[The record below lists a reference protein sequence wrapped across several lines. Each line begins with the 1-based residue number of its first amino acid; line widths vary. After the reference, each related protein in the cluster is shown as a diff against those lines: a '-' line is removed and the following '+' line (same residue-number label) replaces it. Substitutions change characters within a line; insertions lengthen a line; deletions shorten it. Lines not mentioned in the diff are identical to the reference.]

1 MGRRWIFLFC
11 CLFISLIAKGRAEDI
26 TSGTNISQ
34 PLPPPVTLYTYQSG
48 NWNNP
53 DVWTTDPGG
62 TTLTGS
68 RIPGDGDEVVVLPS
82 RTLTLTAD
90 IANTGIS
97 IVILEGAIF
106 DASVYKFNNSLAS
119 LSGKGTYRLKS
130 AAFPSVETD
139 LFSGVDGGTVEYYN
153 NTDINLTASQTSYN
167 NLIINCSGY
176 MVTQLNNISVNGNLV
191 VGSGT
196 FRINDWTNAR
206 LTLVI
211 KGDVTVN
218 TGASIIVGAGK
229 TITNTNPVLAG
240 AGGTAPFLDYYVGQS
255 HRVEIY
261 GDFTNNGTVRFT
273 NQPFPVFNAFPLDGI
288 ASVFFRGSSDN
299 TLTCNGTTD
308 FYNLIIDKGT
318 DQTFILTLNS
328 AGYDK
333 FRLFGANNA
342 GESTVTDPSN
352 PNIRKALW
360 IHSGTLRLT
369 GDIFIPSLVEGSA
382 SGSGH
387 FFIPGNGA
395 LILDGPDVVVIGT
408 CDDYRTVNLPY
419 GVNGGSGAV
428 NGITT
433 LPSQVPSAVS
443 LYGKLQI
450 NDGYFYTG
458 EIGRVIYYG
467 TASAEFIINGGTI
480 DIKQFQSVSGGGK
493 TAFWQTA
500 GNLVLRGRF
509 KRNLDYSDI
518 SSLISSIGNTS
529 KLNTQRSVD
538 SGGNNLGTDPNVGTL
553 DIDQDANIFHMEGG
567 TISVFDVSGT
577 TGTPR
582 AIEINSD
589 PSNISITGGN
599 IGVYITSGTALADAS
614 YGIASKAPLYN
625 LTITRTSGSQPATLL
640 NIPSRTGVTGAPML
654 PLCVINNLILSNT
667 SGNVSPV
674 LNAGT
679 YSLIVGNDF
688 TIQPNAVYNPGT
700 NRTILN
706 GSGNQ
711 TFTNGGTI
719 TNGLYRFIVDKESGT
734 ATMGTNIVIRDSLV
748 LNGGILNDNGHIIQ
762 VAGNI
767 FAAGSHQGTGKIQLN
782 GTVPQNIG
790 VSPGSTGSLGNI
802 EVNNPY
808 GLGGEISVSVLG
820 DLSVNSLTLTT
831 EGSFY
836 IGSNRLTIGEGGMP
850 GGLIYNVLRMIRTNG
865 FSSDGG
871 LRRYISGTYNNST
884 VLFPVGCPGGPRN
897 TIVAYFPGKLFL
909 GTVTSPGYYTIVP
922 VSGYHPSCD
931 VQKKNQALDF
941 YWKTKIFGL
950 ATSGTRHIEF
960 QYRENISNNYN
971 NPYYL
976 LTGSNTW
983 DGTSGTDNSPLLIIP
998 TSIGIASGD
1007 FTCGKSKPFRDPT
1020 TFYSR
1025 RSGEW
1030 SAYSGGYYTT
1040 WSLTG
1045 HNGSPASDLP
1055 QNYDNV
1061 IIGGIPGSRN
1071 DSVTIGGNG
1080 IKAAIITIKGSYT
1093 SNNHSPVLNIQS
1105 TTGHTIDII
1114 RGAGKFCI
1122 SSSSLPS
1129 SPTDFGDFLSND
1141 TAVFNY
1147 YGGTYTLPSSITSYP
1162 NLLISGNN
1170 IKYLGG
1176 NTTVKGNLI
1185 IADES
1190 SSNNRLSLNST
1201 SGNLTVYGNLFVKNG
1216 GKLIVPASSTPRNIS
1231 IYGNIDLTYGGTND
1245 VNAIEAASGS
1255 GAVHKLNFFGSE
1267 IYSGSSN
1274 LNFNSSGPNRID
1286 LYFKNPG
1293 NTTITDGSGSFLL
1306 NKLYIQKNSV
1316 GDFVFF
1322 SHDFSLNESDNA
1334 TASKS
1339 LNLFTGTLVLSDPAN
1354 SNPSGINLNLSS
1366 GGTNFFNIS
1375 SSSGLILRNGAKANI
1390 SGKTSGSGIH
1400 LDGLLQTE
1408 NDSQLN
1414 LADGS
1419 LNNTGYIEYSGSGNA
1434 IINLSGSSVLKT
1446 AQVRR
1451 SLSLTTGILKL
1462 KLNGSSSVIVYGTG
1476 TAGIIDPS
1484 RAKLEVTGTGSEFNM
1499 SGTSSL
1505 TIINGGGNT
1514 FGDLYLRPGSSS
1526 VTGGNIFFG
1535 TGTSGKLYKMDAAI
1549 PLNNLIVNST
1559 GTAND
1564 VQLMIS
1570 PLVLNGSLVL
1580 NNPGSSFSPG
1590 NANVTINGDLTVNG
1604 IYNASSNT
1612 TIFSGAT
1619 QSISGTSDPLFHDL
1633 TINPSLKVTLNRD
1646 ITVNGDLTISGG
1658 KLDATAYNTTVKGN
1672 ISNNGSYANNPAP
1685 SVNRIYLN
1693 GNFVQHIGGNG
1704 SFGRVELDNFSG
1716 ARLVNDLLLND
1727 NLKLTNGVLDI
1738 NQYKL
1743 TLGINS
1749 FVEGSGFCS
1758 SKMIKSDGV
1767 FSNGG
1772 IVKNFSS
1779 GYSGIFIF
1787 PSGVTGKYTPA
1798 VLLVGATG
1806 SGSVR
1811 VNVIDSRHPATLSPF
1826 NVLNYYW
1833 EIESNLSAFEGNV
1846 TLCYSP
1852 SDITGDESQYVASR
1866 LMIPPGTGWSKAA
1879 PGVLTDNVDEGAHS
1893 IFFGFPAGTANLGG
1907 QYTAGLA
1914 SDLPS
1919 SIPVYTS
1926 NVISGSW
1933 DTPESWS
1940 PVAPAGGP
1948 NGFIVVIQPGNT
1960 ILTNGNRRFAFK
1972 TTIDGTL
1979 DVGTT
1984 YGHNLGTVEGTGT
1997 LSLKQANLPAGDFKS
2012 FLSKTGGTLEYGG
2025 STDYTIVADRIDTV
2039 RNLFFTG
2046 SGIRTLPD
2054 KNLVISNQLLI
2065 NGPVLDNRF
2074 NRKLTIGGSFDLSS
2088 GTFLSGSGNGA
2099 TVTFNGA
2106 SPQTISGFNSSS
2118 ALNNLEVNNA
2128 SGLTLNS
2135 VVELNGNLL
2144 LTNGVITSTA
2154 VNKLKMINQLTSTFV
2169 IPEGG
2174 SASSYVN
2181 GPMSKFLSGGSEFVF
2196 PSGKSGRYGK
2206 MKLYNVQSGTWEA
2219 EYYNTPYSNLTFSGL
2234 LMKSSSTEY
2243 WRIKSPAN
2251 NKTAVIELRW
2261 DNNSDITPVTTTNG
2275 TDDIRIAEF
2284 NGVSWIDKPSS
2295 APGGND
2301 SDGTVKTSSNIP
2313 VGSTANPQYYTLG
2326 SVSSVKPTITL
2337 LPVPNVC
2344 RCSTSALLPYSTTTG
2359 TPNQY
2364 KIDFDAA
2371 ANAAGFTDTPV
2382 WTALPSSPITFVVPS
2397 AASPGTYHGSIVV
2410 RTSVPVNTSI
2420 PYNFT
2425 VTMTSEQL
2433 WTGASGNNWGQP
2445 ANWKCGNV
2453 PGVSAD
2459 IRIPDTP
2466 NKPSLFS
2473 GTTAAVHNLIID
2485 NNSSLTL
2492 TGTLRISGTITN
2504 NGSLDASLGTLEYNG
2519 TMPQTIPVNLLSGN
2533 KIMNLIINN
2542 VSGVTLSGL
2551 LNISNVLTLQAGQFT
2566 SGGNITLLSTS
2577 LATALI
2583 SGAGTGTITGNVT
2596 MQRYLDSGFGYRYIS
2611 SPFQSAS
2618 VGEFSDDM
2626 DLASAFPLFYSYD
2639 ENRYFST
2646 FPVTPW
2652 VSMTDPSAILTPMK
2666 GYSINFGS
2674 DSSPKTIDVSGVVN
2688 SGPVTL
2694 NLYNH
2699 NHPYTAGFNLV
2710 GNPYPSPID
2719 WGAASGWT
2727 KTNIDNALYYY
2738 KSSSSDQFGGTYSS
2752 WINGVSSDGIA
2763 SGIIPAMQGFLV
2775 HVADGA
2781 YPVTGILAMDN
2792 RVRVNNVNP
2801 SFAKKGAFAEE
2812 KSMIRVCA
2820 SFAGDVSHSDN
2831 LVIYTDYEATWDFD
2845 NQLDALKFF
2854 NTEVTMPNL
2863 YSFGNDGSWL
2873 SINSIPELYG
2883 ALPPI
2888 AIGVSTYAD
2897 GEVVFSM
2904 KDNTGEFSSKNV
2916 YLFDSY
2922 TGEAHSLLSGAEY
2935 RTYLSAG
2942 DYTGRFFIN
2951 FENLTTGTGNNDML
2965 KKPALIYS
2973 SGERI
2978 YAEINCISGKP
2989 GMISVSNITGQTLY
3003 TEKIYN
3009 NGHHEITPA
3018 VKTGLYI
3025 VRFVC
3030 GNVIVSEKLYISG
3043 Q

>member
-1 MGRRWIFLFC
+1 MGRRWIVLFC
-11 CLFISLIAKGRAEDI
+11 CLFISLIVNGRPEDI
-26 TSGTNISQ
+26 TSGRNISQ

-48 NWNNP
+48 TWNNP

-82 RTLTLTAD
+82 RTLTLTTDVPNA
-90 IANTGIS
+90 GLS
-97 IVILEGAIF
+97 LVILEGAIF
-106 DASVYKFNNSLAS
+106 DASAFKFNNGLAS
-119 LSGKGTYRLKS
+119 LSGKGVYRLKS
-130 AAFPSVETD
+130 AAFPTAATD
-139 LFSGVDGGTVEYYN
+139 LFSATDGGTVEYYN
-153 NTDINLTASQTSYN
+153 NTNINFPATQASYN
-167 NLIINCSGY
+167 NLKINCSGY
-176 MVTQLNNISVNGNLV
+176 LATQLNNITVNGNLDIS
-191 VGSGT
+191 SGT
-196 FRINDWTNAR
+196 FRINDGTNTR

-218 TGASIIVGAGK
+218 TGASLIVGTGK

-240 AGGTAPFLDYYVGQS
+240 AGGTAPYLDYYVGQA
-255 HRVEIY
+255 HRVDIY

-273 NQPFPVFNAFPLDGI
+273 NQPFPVFNAFPSDGI
-288 ASVFFRGSSDN
+288 ASVFFRGASDN

-408 CDDYRTVNLPY
+408 SDDYRTVNLAY
-419 GVNGGSGAV
+419 GINGGSGAV

-458 EIGRVIYYG
+458 EIGRVIYFG

-500 GNLVLRGRF
+500 GNLILRGRF
-509 KRNLDYSDI
+509 KRNLDYSNI
-518 SSLISSIGNTS
+518 SSLIASIGNTS
-529 KLNTQRSVD
+529 KLNTQRSID

-567 TISVFDVSGT
+567 NISVFDVSGS

-614 YGIASKAPLYN
+614 YGIASKAPFYN
-625 LTITRTSGSQPATLL
+625 LTITRTSGSQSATLL
-640 NIPSRTGVTGAPML
+640 NIPSRTGVTGVEMPCL
-654 PLCVINNLILSNT
+654 YVINNLILSNT
-667 SGNVSPV
+667 SVNVNPV

-679 YSLIVGNDF
+679 YSLIVGKDF

-700 NRTILN
+700 NRTVLN

-711 TFTNGGTI
+711 TFTNNGTI
-719 TNGLYRFIVDKESGT
+719 TNGLYRFIVEKESGI
-734 ATMGTNIVIRDSLV
+734 ATLGTNFVIRDSLI
-748 LNGGILNDNGHIIQ
+748 LNGILNDNGYTIQ

-767 FAAGSHQGTGKIQLN
+767 FAGGSHQGNGKILLN
-782 GTVPQNIG
+782 GSSSQYID
-790 VSPGSTGSLGNI
+790 VSPGSMASLGNV
-802 EVNNPY
+802 EVNNPS
-808 GLGGEISVSVLG
+808 GTGGAISVSILG
-820 DLSVNSLTLTT
+820 DLSINSLILTS

-836 IGSNRLTIGEGGMP
+836 IGSNRLTIREGGIP
-850 GGLIYNVLRMIRTNG
+850 SGLLYGTSRMIRTNG
-865 FSSDGG
+865 LSSDGG
-871 LRRYISGTYNNST
+871 LRRYLSNVDNNTT

-897 TIVAYFPGKLFL
+897 AIVSYFPGMAYT
-909 GTVTSPGYYTIVP
+909 GTVTSAGYYTVIP

-931 VQKKNQALDF
+931 ISNKNQALDF
-941 YWKTKIFGL
+941 YWKTKSSGL
-950 ATSGTRHIEF
+950 VTTGTEHIEF
-960 QYRENISNNYN
+960 QYREDIATSYN
-971 NPYYL
+971 DPYYL
-976 LTGSNTW
+976 IPGSNSW
-983 DGTSGTDNSPLLIIP
+983 SHSSGINHSPIVRLP
-998 TSIGIASGD
+998 ESIKLPSGD
-1007 FTCGKSKPFRDPT
+1007 FTTGKSSPFRDPA

-1025 RSGEW
+1025 GSGEW
-1030 SAYSGGYYTT
+1030 NASSGGYYTT

-1045 HNGSPASDLP
+1045 HNGSPSSDLP
-1055 QNYDNV
+1055 KNYDNV
-1061 IIGGIPGSRN
+1061 IIGGISGERN
-1071 DSVTIGGNG
+1071 DSVTVSGNG
-1080 IKAAIITIKGSYT
+1080 ISAAIITIKGSYT
-1093 SNNHSPVLNIQS
+1093 SDNHSPVLDIKN

-1114 RGAGKFCI
+1114 KGAGKFCI
-1122 SSSSLPS
+1122 SSSSVPA

-1147 YGGTYTLPSSITSYP
+1147 YGASYTLPSSIISYP
-1162 NLLISGNN
+1162 NLLISGND

-1176 NTTVKGNLI
+1176 NVIVRKDLI
-1185 IADES
+1185 IADKA
-1190 SSNNRLSLNST
+1190 SSNNALILNPF
-1201 SGNLTVYGNLFVKNG
+1201 SGNLTVYGNLLIKHG
-1216 GKLIVPASSTPRNIS
+1216 GKLVVPASSVSRSIN
-1231 IYGNIDLTYGGTND
+1231 IYGNIDFTYGGTND
-1245 VNAIEAASGS
+1245 VNAIEAVPGP
-1255 GAVHKLNFFGSE
+1255 GAVHKLNFYGSR
-1267 IYSGSSN
+1267 ISSGSSN
-1274 LNFNSSGPNRID
+1274 LVFNSSGPNRID
-1286 LYFKNPG
+1286 LYIKNSG
-1293 NTTITDGSGSFLL
+1293 NTTITYGSGSFLL

-1322 SHDFSLNESDNA
+1322 SHDFNLNEGDNA

-1339 LNLFTGTLVLSDPAN
+1339 LNLSVGTLVLSDPAN
-1354 SNPSGINLNLSS
+1354 GSPSGINLNLSS
-1366 GGTNFFNIS
+1366 GGTNYFNIS

-1390 SGKTSGSGIH
+1390 SGNTTGSGIH
-1400 LDGLLQTE
+1400 LDGLLQSE

-1419 LNNTGYIEYSGSGNA
+1419 MANTGYIEYSGSGNA

-1446 AQVRR
+1446 AQIRR
-1451 SLSLTTGILKL
+1451 NLSLTTGILKL
-1462 KLNGSSSVIVYGTG
+1462 RLTGSSSVIVYGAG
-1476 TAGIIDPS
+1476 TPGIIDPS
-1484 RAKLEVTGTGSEFNM
+1484 RAKLEVTGTGSELNM

-1535 TGTSGKLYKMDAAI
+1535 TGVSGKLYKLDASV

-1559 GTAND
+1559 GTVND
-1564 VQLMIS
+1564 VRLMIN
-1570 PLVLNGSLVL
+1570 PLVLNGNLIL
-1580 NNPGSSFSPG
+1580 NNPGSSFTAG
-1590 NANVTINGDLTVNG
+1590 NSDVTINGDLTVNG
-1604 IYNASSNT
+1604 TYNASSNT

-1619 QSISGTSDPLFHDL
+1619 QSISGTSDPLFNDL

-1646 ITVNGDLTISGG
+1646 ITVNGDLIISGG
-1658 KLDATAYNTTVKGN
+1658 KLEAMAYNTTVKGD
-1672 ISNNGSYANNPAP
+1672 ISNNGSYINNPAP
-1685 SVNRIYLN
+1685 SVNRMYLN
-1693 GNFVQHIGGNG
+1693 GTLVQQVGGNG
-1704 SFGRVELDNFSG
+1704 SFGRLELDNPSG
-1716 ARLVNDLLLND
+1716 ARLRNDLLLND

-1743 TLGINS
+1743 TLGNNS
-1749 FVEGSGFCS
+1749 FVEGSGFSS

-1772 IVKNFSS
+1772 IVKFFNS
-1779 GYSGIFIF
+1779 GYAGKFVF

-1798 VLLVGATG
+1798 VLLVSATG

-1826 NVLNYYW
+1826 NVLNFYW
-1833 EIESNLSAFEGNV
+1833 ELESNLSAFEGSV
-1846 TLCYSP
+1846 TLSYSP

-1879 PGVLTDNVDEGAHS
+1879 SGSLTDNVDEGIHS
-1893 IFFGFPAGTANLGG
+1893 VFFGFPAGTANLGG

-1919 SIPVYTS
+1919 TIPVYTS
-1926 NVISGSW
+1926 NVISGNW

-1948 NGFIVVIQPGNT
+1948 NGFIVVIKPGNT

-1972 TTIDGTL
+1972 TSIDGTL
-1979 DVGTT
+1979 DVGTS

-2025 STDYTIVADRIDTV
+2025 SADYTIVADRIDTV
-2039 RNLFFTG
+2039 KNLYFTG

-2065 NGPVLDNRF
+2065 SGPVLDNHF

-2099 TVTFNGA
+2099 TVTFDGNSA
-2106 SPQTISGFNSSS
+2106 QSISGFNSSS
-2118 ALNNLEVNNA
+2118 AINNLEVNNA

-2144 LTNGVITSTA
+2144 LTNGIITSTA

-2181 GPMSKFLSGGSEFVF
+2181 GPISKFLSGGSDFVF

-2206 MKLYNVQSGTWEA
+2206 IKLYNVQSGTWEA

-2251 NKTAVIELRW
+2251 NKTAVVELRW

-2275 TDDIRIAEF
+2275 IDDIRIAEF
-2284 NGVSWIDKPSS
+2284 NGTSWIDKPSS
-2295 APGGND
+2295 TPAGND

-2313 VGSTANPQYYTLG
+2313 VGNSATPQYYTLG

-2337 LPVPNVC
+2337 LPVQNVC
-2344 RCSTSALLPYSTTTG
+2344 RCSTAALLPYSATTG

-2371 ANAAGFTDTPV
+2371 ANAAGFTDTPL
-2382 WTALPSSPITFVVPS
+2382 WTNLLSSPITFNIPS
-2397 AASPGTYHGSIVV
+2397 AASPGTYHGSIIV
-2410 RTSVPVNTSI
+2410 RTSATANASI

-2425 VTMTSEQL
+2425 VTITSEQL
-2433 WTGASGNNWGQP
+2433 WTGASGNNWNLP
-2445 ANWKCGNV
+2445 ANWKCGSV

-2473 GTTAAVHNLIID
+2473 GTTATVHNLLID

-2492 TGTLRISGTITN
+2492 TGNLRISGTITN
-2504 NGSLDASLGTLEYNG
+2504 NGTLDASFGTIEYNG
-2519 TMPQTIPVNLLSGN
+2519 TSSQLIPANLLSGN

-2542 VSGVTLSGL
+2542 TSGVTLSGP
-2551 LNISNVLTLQAGQFT
+2551 LNVSNVLTLQAGQFT

-2577 LATALI
+2577 IATALI
-2583 SGAGTGTITGNVT
+2583 SGSGTGSITGNVT
-2596 MQRYLDSGFGYRYIS
+2596 MQRYLDSGFGYRYFS
-2611 SPFQSAS
+2611 SPFQSAV

-2626 DLASAFPLFYSYD
+2626 DLSSAFPLFYSYD

-2646 FPVTPW
+2646 FPVSPW
-2652 VSMTDPSAILTPMK
+2652 ISMIDPTVRLTPMR

-2674 DSSPKTIDVSGVVN
+2674 NSSPKTVDVTGVVN

-2738 KSSSSDQFGGTYSS
+2738 KSSSSDQYGGTYSS
-2752 WINGVSSDGIA
+2752 WINGESSDGIA

-2775 HVADGA
+2775 HVSDGA
-2781 YPVTGILAMDN
+2781 YPVSGILAMDN
-2792 RVRVNNVNP
+2792 RVRVNNINP
-2801 SFAKKGAFAEE
+2801 SFAKKGALAEE
-2812 KSMIRVCA
+2812 KSMIRICA
-2820 SFAGDVSHSDN
+2820 SYAGNVSHSDP
-2831 LVIYTDYEATWDFD
+2831 LVIYTDYDATWDFD

-2854 NTEVTMPNL
+2854 NTDMNVPNL

-2873 SINSIPELYG
+2873 SINSIPESYG
-2883 ALPPI
+2883 PLPPI
-2888 AIGVSTYAD
+2888 AIGVSTYND

-2904 KDNTGEFSSKNV
+2904 NDNTGGFSSKNV

-2935 RTYLSAG
+2935 RTYLGAG

-2951 FENLTTGTGNNDML
+2951 FENLTTGTENDDVL
-2965 KKPALIYS
+2965 KKPVLIYS

-2989 GMISVSNITGQTLY
+2989 GILSVSNITGQTLY

-3009 NGHHEITPA
+3009 NGHHEIIPA
-3018 VKTGLYI
+3018 VKAGLYI

-3030 GNVIVSEKLYISG
+3030 GNIIVSEKLYING